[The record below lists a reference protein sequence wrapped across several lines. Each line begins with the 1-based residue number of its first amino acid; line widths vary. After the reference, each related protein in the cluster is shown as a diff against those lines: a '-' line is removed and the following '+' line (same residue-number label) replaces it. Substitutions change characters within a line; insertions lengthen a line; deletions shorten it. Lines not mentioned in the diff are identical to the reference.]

1 MMHFY
6 NSVRGDV
13 TQTGMRVFAPADA
26 LTPPGRPARRLA
38 PGSRSPE
45 WRLAGDSRGRGQEP
59 LKKERKGTK
68 EYNTSRRTIKFGKKY
83 NTANGI

>member
-26 LTPPGRPARRLA
+26 LTPPGRRRGAWLLA
-38 PGSRSPE
+38 LGRQSGGS
-45 WRLAGDSRGRGQEP
+45 LGTRGEGPRATE
-59 LKKERKGTK
+59 KREKR
-68 EYNTSRRTIKFGKKY
+68 NRRI
-83 NTANGI
+83 